1 MPQKPCK
8 IWVLEMFEALFTNP
22 DVVVALV
29 GARWGRLVFGRH
41 VSGFTRQLASF
52 RRHQSFGAARH
63 RAGLPWHRQPV
74 LAFFVA
80 GAAAVGLL
88 TVFLTELLM
97 YSQRVKADAATGL
110 VYPFLFAIAGVL
122 ISVFA
127 RGVHI
132 GTDAVLLGK
141 IGLVKS
147 DFRGSIP

>member
-1 MPQKPCK
+1 
-8 IWVLEMFEALFTNP
+8 
-22 DVVVALV
+22 
-29 GARWGRLVFGRH
+29 
-41 VSGFTRQLASF
+41 
-52 RRHQSFGAARH
+52 
-63 RAGLPWHRQPV
+63 
-74 LAFFVA
+74 
-80 GAAAVGLL
+80 
-88 TVFLTELLM
+88 M